1 MHKEMYRGRQAR
13 KITWIGFWMNSFLA
27 AFKVLAG
34 ILGNSG
40 AMLADG
46 VHSLSDF
53 FTDIIVII
61 GFKITEKSE
70 DDCHNYGHDKYETLA
85 TLVISIFLVVVG
97 FELLRSGTVKIVA
110 VMQGSI
116 LPRPGAIALA
126 AAVIS
131 IAGKEALYRCTLD
144 VGKKIN
150 SSAVIANAWHHRSD
164 SFSSIGVFLGIGGAF
179 VLGERWTILDPIA
192 SVVVSLLIFKVAVN
206 IIRPA
211 IEELVESSLKEE
223 EVEKIKNTITNY
235 RHVINFH
242 KLKTRR
248 IGTKAAIEFHLILD
262 ANSDL
267 FSAHELATEIENEI
281 KTHFIEGSLVTIHL
295 EPSDRDSE
303 L

>member
-27 AFKVLAG
+27 VFKVLAG

-131 IAGKEALYRCTLD
+131 IAGKEVLYRCTLD

-223 EVEKIKNTITNY
+223 EVEKVKNIITNY

-267 FSAHELATEIENEI
+267 FSAHEVATEIEM
-281 KTHFIEGSLVTIHL
+281 K
-295 EPSDRDSE
+295 
-303 L
+303 

>member
-13 KITWIGFWMNSFLA
+13 KITWIGFWMNSLLT
-27 AFKVLAG
+27 AFKLLAG

-61 GFKITEKSE
+61 GFKITEKPE

-131 IAGKEALYRCTLD
+131 IAVKEVLYRCTLD

-192 SVVVSLLIFKVAVN
+192 SIIVSLFIFKVAAN

-211 IEELVESSLKEE
+211 VEELVESSLKEE
-223 EVEKIKNTITNY
+223 EVEKIKHTITNY

-248 IGTKAAIEFHLILD
+248 IGTKAAIEFHLLLD

-267 FSAHELATEIENEI
+267 FSAHEIATEIEYEI
-281 KTHFIEGSLVTIHL
+281 KTNFSGGCIVTIHL
-295 EPSDRDSE
+295 EPSNRDSE